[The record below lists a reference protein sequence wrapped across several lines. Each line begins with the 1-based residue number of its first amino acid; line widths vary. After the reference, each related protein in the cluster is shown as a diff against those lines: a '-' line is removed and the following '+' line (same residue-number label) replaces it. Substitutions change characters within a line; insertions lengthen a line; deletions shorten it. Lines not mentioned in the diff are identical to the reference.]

1 MEDEEDE
8 DRLSSNSVACSLVNR
23 RVEKAARHVGIT
35 LKRRR
40 EEEEEEKDWEDVK
53 QMKQRLRKAQR
64 KNGWNRSEL
73 QLLTNTIRLTDH
85 SSCYNALCFSVDCLT
100 N

>member
-8 DRLSSNSVACSLVNR
+8 DRLSSNSVACSLVHR

-40 EEEEEEKDWEDVK
+40 EEEEEKDWEDVK

-64 KNGWNRSEL
+64 KNGWNRSES

-85 SSCYNALCFSVDCLT
+85 SSCYNTLCFSVDCLT